1 MRNIS
6 VLHPGCPP
14 SRTSLVLDWLD
25 LKSNAPRLLCLP
37 PLFRGKRMRRADLEG
52 VAAQMVAAAQGIL
65 AADESSGTIK
75 KRFDKIGLESTEE
88 SRRTY
93 RDVLLTTRDM
103 AKSISGVIFYDET
116 LRQKTSSGVPFGAYL
131 GQLGVLPGIKVD
143 MGAKALAA
151 FPNETITEG
160 LDGLRERLVEYYGL
174 GARFAKWRGPV
185 HNRAGIPPFLPLHTP
200 PPAPARFAAPCPEQ
214 KNLPIAETGELLDG

>member
-6 VLHPGCPP
+6 VLDPGCPP

-37 PLFRGKRMRRADLEG
+37 PLFGGKRMRRADLED

-174 GARFAKWRGPV
+174 GARFAKWRGRIVNNAGAPPLPPGNPP
-185 HNRAGIPPFLPLHTP
+185 HPTRARVT
-200 PPAPARFAAPCPEQ
+200 APRPE
-214 KNLPIAETGELLDG
+214 KKTTRR

>member
-1 MRNIS
+1 MRH
-6 VLHPGCPP
+6 VCYACHPFFG
-14 SRTSLVLDWLD
+14 
-25 LKSNAPRLLCLP
+25 
-37 PLFRGKRMRRADLEG
+37 GKRMRRADLEG
-52 VAAQMVAAAQGIL
+52 VAVQMVAAGKGIL

-88 SRRTY
+88 SRRAY
-93 RDVLLTTRDM
+93 RDLLLSTPDM

-143 MGAKALAA
+143 TGAKPLAA

-160 LDGLRERLVEYYGL
+160 LDGLRERLLEYYGL
-174 GARFAKWRGPV
+174 GARFAKWRAGMRPGGGVPPGFAV
-185 HNRAGIPPFLPLHTP
+185 HANA
-200 PPAPARFAAPCPEQ
+200 PAPARAAGAGPGR
-214 KNLPIAETGELLDG
+214 KNAAN